1 MRTESDNPPTSA
13 ERRPDACRTPLTDA
27 QLELLAPVQPP
38 GRITRKARH
47 YAPQIIRLRDQGY
60 TLEAI
65 QQALAAAGVTVSIS
79 TVRREAMRPMPS
91 AAWFGSTV
99 PPSPALGPPTAA
111 PAANAT
117 VSSASLAVAGASS
130 GKEVAEAFA
139 RSKSANP
146 LIRAKEQSS

>member
-1 MRTESDNPPTSA
+1 MRTESDNPPTSP
-13 ERRPDACRTPLTDA
+13 ERKPDARRTPLTGA
-27 QLELLAPVQPP
+27 QLELLTPAQPP

-47 YAPQIIRLRDQGY
+47 YVPQIIRLREQGY

-65 QQALAAAGVTVSIS
+65 QQSLAAAGVAVSIS

-91 AAWFGSTV
+91 AAWFGPTA
-99 PPSPALGPPTAA
+99 PPSPALACPTAA
-111 PAANAT
+111 PAANASVPGAS
-117 VSSASLAVAGASS
+117 VSVAGASS

-146 LIRAKEQSS
+146 LVRAKEQSS

>member
-1 MRTESDNPPTSA
+1 MRTETDNPPTSA
-13 ERRPDACRTPLTDA
+13 ERKPDVHRTPLTGA

-47 YAPQIIRLRDQGY
+47 YVPQIIRLREQGY

-65 QQALAAAGVTVSIS
+65 QQSLAVAGVAVSIS

-91 AAWFGSTV
+91 AAWFGPTA
-99 PPSPALGPPTAA
+99 PPSPALASPTAA
-111 PAANAT
+111 PAANASLSGVA
-117 VSSASLAVAGASS
+117 VSVAGASG

-146 LIRAKEQSS
+146 LVRAKEQSS